1 MFQKI
6 YTGTVNGH
14 LFLGGAVA
22 EEEPEEPVGH
32 GRVVPVGRA
41 AQSLQGA
48 VGRVGH
54 TGTTK
59 TTGKPANTRILIF
72 DTERAGR
79 LKKGR
84 SNFRGPGATKLL

>member
-59 TTGKPANTRILIF
+59 THGTQPRQRLEERLATEETHPVGDQLAN
-72 DTERAGR
+72 
-79 LKKGR
+79 K
-84 SNFRGPGATKLL
+84 